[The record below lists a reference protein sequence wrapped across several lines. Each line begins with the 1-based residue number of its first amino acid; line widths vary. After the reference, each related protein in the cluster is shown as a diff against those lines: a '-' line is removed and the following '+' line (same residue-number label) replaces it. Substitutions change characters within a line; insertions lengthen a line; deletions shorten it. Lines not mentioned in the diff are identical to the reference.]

1 VKNSA
6 LTFNWA
12 IIVGAAAMAGA
23 LVAAVP
29 WQASV
34 ALVVAAGVVGV
45 LVFARLFLRAAPGTE
60 ESAERRLIEERED
73 ARLRA
78 PRYLFY
84 LGAGTMGLLTVRPAL
99 ALTLSDWIFF
109 ACLGLTCAALLVSR
123 TDRDYLVPVTITVGV
138 GLFAAGGLLSSFG
151 AVAAQQSVSI
161 VARLV
166 YLTVVWFWLATILLQ
181 TREHVRNAAIAWV
194 GSVALSSSGA
204 LLQYLYGDVIPGGD
218 SAWGRMTGFTPHYNH
233 LGGLVATAM
242 APALMLAVDAS
253 RRWVRIT
260 GLGTVAFLGA
270 GLLLSGSVGGLLAT
284 VTAVVFW
291 LVVRGVPFRTGARLV
306 AVVIVGTALL
316 VTTGA
321 SSVVDPLRRIER
333 VTSAEEA
340 AAGTGGSLYTRLEGY
355 EEAWARIREQPLIGV
370 GLDELSSQAV
380 LGPKLV
386 HNMLINQ
393 WFSGGI
399 LALVGIVVIIGGVA
413 LTGLRVVRSSVLE
426 ERAFSI
432 ALLGS
437 VGAFVV
443 FGMGEPILFVR
454 YGWFPAA
461 LLIALDA
468 QRRRREPATSPE
480 KALVR
485 PATVGRTPT

>member
-1 VKNSA
+1 MV
-6 LTFNWA
+6 
-12 IIVGAAAMAGA
+12 VAAAFLGA
-23 LVAAVP
+23 LVAVVP
-29 WQASV
+29 WQTSV
-34 ALVVAAGVVGV
+34 ALVVGLGSLAA
-45 LVFARLFLRAAPGTE
+45 LAFARVVLRPTRVDDRDAGGDPSPGPRDPRF
-60 ESAERRLIEERED
+60 RR
-73 ARLRA
+73 A
-78 PRYLFY
+78 RYLFY
-84 LGAGTMGLLTVRPAL
+84 LGAGTIGLLTVRPAA

-109 ACLGLTCAALLVSR
+109 ACLGVTTVVLLTARS
-123 TDRDYLVPVTITVGV
+123 DRDYLVPATVTVGV
-138 GLFAAGGLLSSFG
+138 GLFAAGGLVSSFG
-151 AVAAQQSVSI
+151 AIATIQSLSI

-166 YLTVVWFWLATILLQ
+166 YLTVVWFWLATVVLE

-233 LGGLVATAM
+233 LGGLVAIAM

-253 RRWVRIT
+253 QRRVRIV
-260 GLGTVAFLGA
+260 GLASVALLGA

-291 LVVRGVPFRTGARLV
+291 LVVRGVTLRTGARLA
-306 AVVIVGTALL
+306 AVVVAGAAVL
-316 VTTGA
+316 VLSGA
-321 SSVVDPLRRIER
+321 ASVADPLHRIER

-340 AAGTGGSLYTRLEGY
+340 AAGTGGTLYTRLEGY

-370 GLDELSSQAV
+370 GLDEPSSQAV

-386 HNMLINQ
+386 HNMIINQ

-399 LALVGIVVIIGGVA
+399 LALIGIVVIVGGVV
-413 LTGLRVVRSSVLE
+413 LTGLRVARAATGE
-426 ERAFSI
+426 DRAFAL
-432 ALLGS
+432 ALLAS
-437 VGAFVV
+437 VWAFIV

-461 LLIALDA
+461 LLITLDV
-468 QRRRREPATSPE
+468 QRRRREPVAANQASLAPP
-480 KALVR
+480 L
-485 PATVGRTPT
+485 PAGPASS